1 MLFLADNENS
11 EINKDYVYTGE
22 HSFSMDD
29 KSKVIQYR
37 AIETISCSFILFY
50 FVIFDPFPPFFLGPQ
65 VGPERGPE
73 GGSRKGGPRLST
85 AFQNQ
90 CYQALKD
97 ISNFNQYFRHYH

>member
-1 MLFLADNENS
+1 M
-11 EINKDYVYTGE
+11 YTGE
-22 HSFSMDD
+22 HDD

-50 FVIFDPFPPFFLGPQ
+50 FVIFDPFPPFFLGTEGGP
-65 VGPERGPE
+65 VRGPEGGPERGPERGPE
-73 GGSRKGGPRLST
+73 GGSRKGGPCLST

-90 CYQALKD
+90 CYQALKG